1 MKHRNEKGQFTIGNS
16 AGGRTHGARNKV
28 TQEVRE
34 RFLYLIQNSMDQL
47 EKDLKSLE
55 PQERIRAIT
64 DLAKIVLPSLK
75 AIEIETPEPKDEEF
89 GGFDLTK
96 LSDEA
101 AEEWLLATGRIK

>member
-1 MKHRNEKGQFTIGNS
+1 MTDRNEKGQFTAGNS
-16 AGGRTHGARNKV
+16 AGGRTPGSKNKV

-55 PQERIRAIT
+55 PRERIKAIT

-75 AIEIETPEPKDEEF
+75 AIEIEKPEPDEEEEPI
-89 GGFDLTK
+89 DISK
-96 LSDEA
+96 MSDQSIQEL
-101 AEEWLLATGRIK
+101 LLATGRMK